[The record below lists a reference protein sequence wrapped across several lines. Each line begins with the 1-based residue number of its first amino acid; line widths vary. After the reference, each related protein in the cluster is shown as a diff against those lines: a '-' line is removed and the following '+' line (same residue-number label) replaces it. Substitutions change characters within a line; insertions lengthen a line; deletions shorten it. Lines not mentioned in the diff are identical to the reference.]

1 MNGKVSHC
9 LRLMAETTL
18 VVYPAQ
24 ERGLSHAWSQ
34 HWDALT
40 GKPAQEFTPPDRARS
55 QAVFT
60 VHRKLAMQH
69 H

>member
-1 MNGKVSHC
+1 
-9 LRLMAETTL
+9 MAETTL
-18 VVYPAQ
+18 VVYPAYK
-24 ERGLSHAWSQ
+24 RGLSHAWSQ

-60 VHRKLAMQH
+60 VLRKTKAQCR
-69 H
+69 

>member
-1 MNGKVSHC
+1 
-9 LRLMAETTL
+9 MAETTL

-55 QAVFT
+55 QAVST
-60 VHRKLAMQH
+60 VLRILKRQNR
-69 H
+69 